1 MLTMTPAATAR
12 VKELINE
19 ETGHRLRVFV
29 QGGGCSGFEY
39 GIAFDDLRDGDEV
52 LEVDGFRILVDRWS
66 LPFLEGVKMDFVDGL
81 QQTGFKFENP
91 NATGSCGCGHS
102 FSSEN

>member
-1 MLTMTPAATAR
+1 MLVMTDTARNR

-19 ETGHRLRVFV
+19 ETGSQLRVFV

-39 GIAFDDLRDGDEV
+39 GLAFDEKRDGDEV
-52 LEVDGFRILVDRWS
+52 LEMDEFSILMDKWS
-66 LPFLEGVKMDFVDGL
+66 LPFLDGVKVDYVDGL
-81 QQTGFKFENP
+81 QAQGFKFENP

-102 FSSEN
+102 FSA